1 MKVKEMVMDERPRE
15 KAWNEGV
22 DMLSNRELLAL
33 LLRSGTKEKN
43 VLELADE
50 ILHLKN
56 SLGELSGSAISELMK
71 VKGIKKAKAIELCA
85 AFELSRRIS
94 FDKLKNEV
102 LSIEHPSQVVK
113 WLHQQI
119 AYLNQECFIVLF
131 LNQKNHII
139 KWKKMFVG
147 TLTNAAVHPR
157 EIFKEAMAIG
167 CVRIMCAHNHPSGD
181 CTPSDAD
188 IEITK
193 AIEACGKM
201 ISIPLL
207 DHLIISRNDY
217 CSLREMFLID

>member
-22 DMLSNRELLAL
+22 EVLSNRELLAL
-33 LLRSGTKEKN
+33 LLRSGTKDKN

-50 ILHLKN
+50 LLHLKT
-56 SLGELSGSAISELMK
+56 SLGELSGSDINELMK
-71 VKGIKKAKAIELCA
+71 IKGIKKAKAMELSA

-94 FDKLKNEV
+94 FDKLKNEIT
-102 LSIEHPSQVVK
+102 IEHPTQIVK

-119 AYLNQECFIVLF
+119 GYEQQECFIVLF
-131 LNQKNHII
+131 LNQKNRII

-157 EIFKEAMAIG
+157 EIFKEAMRIG
-167 CVRIMCAHNHPSGD
+167 CVRIVCAHNHPSGD
-181 CTPSDAD
+181 CSPSDAD

-193 AIEACGKM
+193 AIDACGKM

-207 DHLIISRNDY
+207 DHIIISRNDY
-217 CSLREMFLID
+217 CSLREMFIID